1 MIRAA
6 RRWRSDLLAIGF
18 ITVVAL
24 AVTWPVTVGGRALL
38 PTDLYLLIQPWRA
51 HAHEFHAPERPS
63 NPILDA
69 VQQFYPWRLHAGR
82 QVREGRIPLWTP
94 QMLSGTP
101 FVANNQSA
109 VFYPETWLHYV
120 MDSLQALG
128 WATLMFLVVAGGSMY
143 AFLRVI
149 GCRPVAASIGG
160 VAFMLSGYFVGW
172 MTFPSFRSVGAWL
185 PLMLLGF
192 EQSVRTQRPAW
203 LALTAVGTGMQFLA
217 GNLHISIYMLLG
229 FGAYVIARLGAR
241 LVDGEG
247 KARVGRE
254 LAMAAGAV
262 ALGAMLAGCQLGPSL
277 EFTQLNY
284 RRGGVEYA
292 TQVHH
297 ALAPP
302 QLLLG
307 LMPDIFGN
315 PADGNHWGDYLNT
328 IWGRANRVYTETAW
342 YFGIAP
348 LLLGIAGLIV
358 HPRRQSWFWLAVLLG
373 ALGLAFGTPLNAVV
387 RALVPGYG
395 QLTGIGRAVVL
406 ACTAGVVLGAL
417 GAESL
422 MQATDER
429 ALRVISGVGLAL
441 LLVGLAGGM
450 ATWVF
455 TGSLEAAGAPPGL
468 GTYALQQVAR
478 FAVLLLMSWALIAAG
493 LGGRR
498 HAWCALA
505 LLVAIDVGIFAQR
518 FMPEGPTE
526 YLQVQPDVVA
536 AIHAGEQPAR
546 IATVGPDFLNRMAPN
561 THMIFDLQSM
571 QGSESLI
578 WAPYHRL
585 LQDATSQRYGFE
597 QVDPAHPCLDWLAV
611 RWLVTP
617 LEIDLSGWRLHGIY
631 ETRLYENRQAL
642 PRAFVPQAIETHPTE
657 QAALASAAA
666 EQDPW
671 TIHLAS
677 DDTAA
682 AGPPEPCP
690 GEARVIAYEPNS
702 VRVDVEPG
710 AGWLVLADPAYPGW
724 RAFAGDRELPILR
737 ANGVLRAVMPPEDA
751 SEVRFAYLPA
761 SFRVGMFATLL
772 ALGALVGIGVAVAVG
787 RSRE

>member
-18 ITVVAL
+18 IAAVAV

-51 HAHEFHAPERPS
+51 HAHEFDAPERPT

-69 VQQFYPWRLHAGR
+69 VQQFYPWRLHAAR
-82 QVREGRIPLWTP
+82 QVRQGRIPLWTP

-120 MDSLQALG
+120 MDSLHALG
-128 WATLMFLVVAGGSMY
+128 WATLTFLLVAGGSMY
-143 AFLRVI
+143 ALLRVI
-149 GCRPVAASIGG
+149 GCRPVAACIGG

-192 EQSVRTQRPAW
+192 EQSLRTRRGRW
-203 LALTAVGTGMQFLA
+203 LALTSLGTGLQFLA
-217 GNLHISIYMLLG
+217 GNLHISIYLLLG
-229 FGAYVIARLGAR
+229 FAAYVMAR
-241 LVDGEG
+241 LVACLADGE
-247 KARVGRE
+247 ARASVGRD
-254 LAMAAGAV
+254 LAMAVGAV
-262 ALGAMLAGCQLGPSL
+262 VLGAMLAGCQLGPSL

-315 PADGNHWGDYLNT
+315 PAAGNHWGDQLNVL
-328 IWGRANRVYTETAW
+328 WGRANRVYTETAW
-342 YFGIAP
+342 YFGVGT
-348 LLLGIAGLIV
+348 LLLGLAGLIA

-373 ALGLAFGTPLNAVV
+373 ALGLAFGTPLNALL
-387 RALVPGYG
+387 RAVVPGYG

-406 ACTAGVVLGAL
+406 ACTAGAVLGAL

-422 MQATDER
+422 MRADKDR
-429 ALRVISGVGLAL
+429 ALQAVSGVGLT
-441 LLVGLAGGM
+441 LLVVGIVGGM
-450 ATWVF
+450 ATWTF

-468 GTYALQQVAR
+468 GSFTLQQIAR
-478 FAVLLLMSWALIAAG
+478 FAVVLLVSWALIAAG
-493 LGGRR
+493 LQGRPR
-498 HAWCALA
+498 AWHALA
-505 LLVAIDVGIFAQR
+505 LLVAIDMGIFAQR
-518 FMPEGPTE
+518 FMPEGPIE
-526 YLQVQPDVVA
+526 YLQVQPEVVT
-536 AIHAGEQPAR
+536 AIRSGQQPTR

-578 WAPYHRL
+578 WGPDHR
-585 LQDATSQRYGFE
+585 
-597 QVDPAHPCLDWLAV
+597 
-611 RWLVTP
+611 
-617 LEIDLSGWRLHGIY
+617 
-631 ETRLYENRQAL
+631 
-642 PRAFVPQAIETHPTE
+642 
-657 QAALASAAA
+657 
-666 EQDPW
+666 
-671 TIHLAS
+671 
-677 DDTAA
+677 
-682 AGPPEPCP
+682 
-690 GEARVIAYEPNS
+690 
-702 VRVDVEPG
+702 
-710 AGWLVLADPAYPGW
+710 
-724 RAFAGDRELPILR
+724 
-737 ANGVLRAVMPPEDA
+737 
-751 SEVRFAYLPA
+751 
-761 SFRVGMFATLL
+761 
-772 ALGALVGIGVAVAVG
+772 
-787 RSRE
+787 